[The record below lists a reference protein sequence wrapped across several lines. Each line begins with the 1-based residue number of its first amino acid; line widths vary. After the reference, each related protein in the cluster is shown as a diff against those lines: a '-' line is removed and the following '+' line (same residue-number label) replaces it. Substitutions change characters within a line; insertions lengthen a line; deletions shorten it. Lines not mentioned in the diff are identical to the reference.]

1 MSYYNVNTLFNHSRY
16 MKDQLC
22 NLNTDQAIE
31 VFKIGYTKFMNDTP
45 SKKTLAII
53 VAQSAL
59 ETGWWKAG
67 LHCWNFGN
75 TRCNPD
81 KLSEDE
87 YFTMFKCGEIIKG
100 KEVFFIPPDPK
111 SVFQAFESAEAGVR
125 HHLRFLSTKNNYRNA
140 WAQAVKQNPDQY
152 IIELKK
158 AGYFTAGLERYKKTF
173 MSVYNTILAKI
184 EDDKFE
190 ITDGLKNQITTGVD
204 DIIRNR

>member
-1 MSYYNVNTLFNHSRY
+1 MNDH
-16 MKDQLC
+16 LC
-22 NLNTDQAIE
+22 NLNTEQAIE
-31 VFKIGYTKFMNDTP
+31 VFKIGYTKFMNDIP
-45 SKKTLAII
+45 SKKTLAIL

-100 KEVFFIPPDPK
+100 KEVFFIPPDPR
-111 SVFQAFESAEAGVR
+111 SVFQAFESDEAGVR

-140 WAQAVKQNPDQY
+140 WVQAVKQSPDQY

-173 MSVYNTILAKI
+173 VSVYNTILAKI
-184 EDDKFE
+184 EDDKFK
-190 ITDGLKNQITTGVD
+190 ITDDLKNQITRD
-204 DIIRNR
+204 IDNIIRNR

>member
-1 MSYYNVNTLFNHSRY
+1 MDTLFNHSRY
-16 MKDQLC
+16 IKDQLC

-31 VFKIGYTKFMNDTP
+31 AFKVGYTKFMNDIP
-45 SKKTLAII
+45 SKKTLAILI
-53 VAQSAL
+53 AQSAL

-81 KLSEDE
+81 KLSDGE

-100 KEVFFIPPDPK
+100 KEVFFIPPDPR
-111 SVFQAFESAEAGVR
+111 SVFQAFESDEDGVR

-140 WAQAVKQNPDQY
+140 WTQAVKQNPDQY

-190 ITDGLKNQITTGVD
+190 ITDDLKNQITRD
-204 DIIRNR
+204 IDNIIRNR

>member
-1 MSYYNVNTLFNHSRY
+1 MDTLFNHSRY
-16 MKDQLC
+16 IKDQLC

-31 VFKIGYTKFMNDTP
+31 AFKVGYTKFMNDVP
-45 SKKTLAII
+45 SKKTLAIL
-53 VAQSAL
+53 VSQSAL
-59 ETGWWKAG
+59 ETGWWRAG

-81 KLSEDE
+81 KLSDGE

-100 KEVFFIPPDPK
+100 KEVFFEPPDPR

-125 HHLRFLSTKNNYRNA
+125 HHLRFLATKNNYKNS
-140 WAQAVKQNPDQY
+140 WVQAIKGNPEQY

-158 AGYFTAGLERYKKTF
+158 AGYFTASLEKYKKTF

-190 ITDGLKNQITTGVD
+190 ITDDLKNQITRDVD
-204 DIIRNR
+204 ELIRNR

>member
-1 MSYYNVNTLFNHSRY
+1 MDTLFNHSRY
-16 MKDQLC
+16 IKDQLC

-31 VFKIGYTKFMNDTP
+31 AFKVGYTKFMNDIP
-45 SKKTLAII
+45 SKKTLAILI
-53 VAQSAL
+53 AQSAL

-100 KEVFFIPPDPK
+100 KEVFFIPPDPR
-111 SVFQAFESAEAGVR
+111 SVFQAFESDEVGVR

-140 WAQAVKQNPDQY
+140 WTQAVKQNPDQY

-190 ITDGLKNQITTGVD
+190 ITDDLKNQITRD
-204 DIIRNR
+204 IDNIIRNR